1 MEKIIIIIF
10 LIFLGLILLKTKENF
25 RAQAPCWA
33 NNSCKED
40 NRPCSTNPLD
50 SICYM
55 RS

>member
-1 MEKIIIIIF
+1 MEKIIILL
-10 LIFLGLILLKTKENF
+10 LIFLGWICYRKQENF
-25 RAQAPCWA
+25 IAQAPCWA

-40 NRPCSTNPLD
+40 NRPCSTDPLD

>member
-1 MEKIIIIIF
+1 MEKIIIILL
-10 LIFLGLILLKTKENF
+10 LIFLALFTVKEKF

-40 NRPCSTNPLD
+40 NRPCSIYPLD